1 MRRGFS
7 RIAVLSIALAA
18 AVPTPAHAYQNGALP
33 QSELSQIYYPGASVY
48 LQKDAAAA
56 WNAMREYC
64 RARGVDLYPKG
75 PNSAYR
81 TLAQQ
86 KLMKKLYGSNAAT
99 PGTSNH
105 GLGIAVDLATQQMRS
120 AIDKWGAQFGWSK
133 KWSDASWEWWHIKYK
148 AGVWHGANP
157 GVVQPDNPTT
167 AGTDDDGLPT
177 PSQPSNGTNAGTT
190 NGGGTTTEPGAVPA
204 GEPIAVGGEGPSANT
219 GLANIIVN
227 AATRPQ
233 LERGASGQDVRDLQK
248 LLRQQGHDID
258 ADGVFGPETQR
269 AVKEFQKKKKLGA
282 DGVVGPKT
290 WAALAN
296 P

>member
-1 MRRGFS
+1 MQRGFS
-7 RIAVLSIALAA
+7 GIAVLGLALAA
-18 AVPTPAHAYQNGALP
+18 AVPTPVHAWQNGALP
-33 QSELSQIYYPGASVY
+33 QSELSPIYYPGATVY
-48 LQKDAAAA
+48 LQRDAAAA

-86 KLMKKLYGSNAAT
+86 RLMKKLYGSNAAT

-105 GLGIAVDLATQQMRS
+105 GLGIAVDLATQQMRK
-120 AIDKWGAQFGWSK
+120 AIDRWGAQFGWSK

-148 AGVWHGANP
+148 KGVWHGTNP
-157 GVVQPDNPTT
+157 GVVQPNNPTT

-177 PSQPSNGTNAGTT
+177 PSQPSNGATVGTDGDIAPADT
-190 NGGGTTTEPGAVPA
+190 PGGAPDGDPGVPSNG
-204 GEPIAVGGEGPSANT
+204 GPSANT
-219 GLANIIVN
+219 GLANIVVN

-233 LERGASGQDVRDLQK
+233 LEKGSSGQDVRDLQR
-248 LLRQQGHDID
+248 LLRQQGYDID
-258 ADGVFGPETQR
+258 ADGVFGLGTQR
-269 AVKEFQKKKKLGA
+269 AVKAFQKKKKLGA
-282 DGVVGPKT
+282 DGVVGSKT
-290 WAALAN
+290 WKALAT